1 MAKVACF
8 GEVLIRLS
16 PPDGETFLA
25 ADRLNIFVGGAEANV
40 GVGLVRLGHDV
51 RMITALP
58 DNQLGERALQTLRR
72 EGLDTSHI
80 IHGPGRMGI
89 YFVEGFGADDRGN
102 TFYDR
107 GKSAFAGCTAASF
120 DFRSALEDVDLLVI
134 SGITP
139 ALGVGLTDAV
149 ISLADEAKARAI
161 PVAFD
166 CNYRPNLWAETE
178 RIPSEVIGPIVE
190 LSDILFA
197 NHLDAAYL
205 TGFEGDEQDAAVN
218 SMLER
223 YNRLRIVIATRRT
236 PLDGGGIAVLATAGR
251 FEGSIE
257 AGPVIIRNH
266 IGRIGSGDAFVA
278 GVLHGLLGGLEDK
291 KTLAFGL
298 AAMQAKHCTEGD
310 LPAFGPDDLDAL
322 EGKHLA

>member
-16 PPDGETFLA
+16 PQDSETFLA

-89 YFVEGFGADDRGN
+89 YFVEGFGADDRGK
-102 TFYDR
+102 TIYDR
-107 GKSAFAGCTAASF
+107 GKSAFAACTAASF

-178 RIPSEVIGPIVE
+178 RIPSEIIGPIVE